1 MLSGNT
7 SGNINI
13 STALLMSNNMN
24 YMPMVL
30 GQGIFG
36 QIQTLPYEWAV
47 SNIAVVNYT
56 MKSNTDIL
64 GADAVTDANVVPNVR
79 ATFGMKSV
87 IVGRVE
93 ANILYH
99 KRPNTNIEAN
109 LGTMH
114 FGMVL
119 DGYNEWAREMAK
131 KIDYSLINGYKDSK
145 YVNLG
150 LNGMRNFATE
160 INATPLDPKDY
171 GACYSFFATQIDILI
186 STLGIGISSISI
198 LIGSDAVQAM
208 QMTPIAGTTESVWN
222 LLKSNILQSVEVNI
236 APRGVHDNQ
245 CSFTVEGF
253 IAPVSI
259 ADTDLFTF
267 GEEQRA
273 RGNHQYE
280 VYMEAV
286 LPSIMVTN
294 NDAVRHQNEMIDST
308 KMASSLIS
316 IKGASKKGSEAL
328 DAKKVADIKTLD
340 TKKVAEVKTSAETKV
355 NAEL

>member
-1 MLSGNT
+1 MLSGNI
-7 SGNINI
+7 SSNIDI
-13 STALLMSNNMN
+13 STALSMSNNMN

-47 SNIAVVNYT
+47 SNVAVVDYT
-56 MKSNTDIL
+56 IKSDTDIL
-64 GADAVTDANVVPNVR
+64 GADAVTDANVVPTVS

-99 KRPNTNIEAN
+99 RRPNTTIESN

-114 FGMVL
+114 SDMVL
-119 DGYNEWAREMAK
+119 DGYNEWTREMTK
-131 KIDYSLINGYKDSK
+131 RIDYSLINGYKDPK
-145 YVNLG
+145 YAKLG
-150 LNGMRNFATE
+150 LRGMRSFSTE

-171 GACYSFFATQIDILI
+171 GACYTFFANQIDILV
-186 STLGIGISSISI
+186 STLGVGVSSISV

-222 LLKSNILQSVEVNI
+222 LLKSNILQGVTVNV
-236 APRGVHDNQ
+236 APRGLHDNQ

-259 ADTDLFTF
+259 ANTALFTF
-267 GEEQRA
+267 GDEKPA
-273 RGNHQYE
+273 HGNYQFV
-280 VYMEAV
+280 VYLEAV

-294 NDAVRHQNEMIDST
+294 NEAVRYQSEMIDST
-308 KMASSLIS
+308 KMASSLIP
-316 IKGASKKGSEAL
+316 IKGASNKKGCRWEEGSRNK
-328 DAKKVADIKTLD
+328 AKC
-340 TKKVAEVKTSAETKV
+340 
-355 NAEL
+355 

>member
-7 SGNINI
+7 SGNIDI
-13 STALLMSNNMN
+13 STALSMSNNMN

-36 QIQTLPYEWAV
+36 QMQTLPYEWAV
-47 SNIAVVNYT
+47 SNVAVVDYT
-56 MKSNTDIL
+56 MKTETDIL
-64 GADAVTDANVVPNVR
+64 GSDAVTDATVVPNIR
-79 ATFGMKSV
+79 ATFSMKSV

-99 KRPNTNIEAN
+99 KRPNTSVESNR
-109 LGTMH
+109 GTMH
-114 FGMVL
+114 ADMAL
-119 DGYNEWAREMAK
+119 DAHNEWIREMTK

-145 YVNLG
+145 YAILG
-150 LNGMRNFATE
+150 LKGMRNFATE

-171 GACYSFFATQIDILI
+171 GACYSFFANQIDILI
-186 STLGIGISSISI
+186 STLGVGISAISI

-222 LLKSNILQSVEVNI
+222 LLKSNILQGVTVNV

-259 ADTDLFTF
+259 ADTPLFTL
-267 GEEQRA
+267 GAEKEVV
-273 RGNHQYE
+273 GNHQFT

-294 NDAVRHQNEMIDST
+294 NEAVRHQNEMIDST
-308 KMASSLIS
+308 KMTSSLIPTKGTS
-316 IKGASKKGSEAL
+316 NRRVVDGKKAVEIKP
-328 DAKKVADIKTLD
+328 
-340 TKKVAEVKTSAETKV
+340 